1 MMTDKDNILT
11 IASNILRECL
21 PTSIMGFTV
30 YNRDDIL
37 KAMLVFG
44 AYRADKMQE
53 EMEKERDKWKDACYG
68 WQETALSWIN
78 RADLLDDELRIARER
93 ITELEKYIHPDV
105 NVWGAKTED
114 THKFFMDITK
124 NAGQRD
130 E

>member
-1 MMTDKDNILT
+1 MMTDKDNMLT

-37 KAMLVFG
+37 KAMIVFG

-53 EMEKERDKWKDACYG
+53 EMEKELKYMTAFRDS
-68 WQETALSWIN
+68 WQETAMSWIKE
-78 RADLLDDELRIARER
+78 ADLRAEELRIAKER

-114 THKFFMDITK
+114 THKFFKDITK
-124 NAGQRD
+124 HAGRRD